1 MEEKKTKI
9 TLRFTEEQCKQL
21 KSRAERNSMTVSDY
35 IRGIIFDKQNC
46 FTRTITEGSQESS
59 QITSETLLKVNQE
72 LIRME
77 HDLERIHGVKK
88 IYMEKLKER
97 IDGIWHMLN

>member
-46 FTRTITEGSQESS
+46 FTPLTEYS
-59 QITSETLLKVNQE
+59 IKKLLTDVST
-72 LIRME
+72 
-77 HDLERIHGVKK
+77 
-88 IYMEKLKER
+88 
-97 IDGIWHMLN
+97 